1 MKGFFMKNNS
11 FVKMGEGG
19 NSRAFTLVELLVVIA
34 IIGILIAL
42 LLPAVQAAREAARR
56 MQCSNNFKQYGLA
69 LHNYADIHKSFP
81 AARAAVGWNNWAN
94 LIAMHGDTWGP
105 DFFLLPYNEQNA
117 LYEDI
122 VSYIVPNS
130 IAASSRRTI
139 SHYFERTAPVVPHTM
154 ISCYLCP
161 SDGNARLPGYRT
173 NGEFT
178 TNSPRS
184 NILTCRGDFARYN
197 DYGDNEPYRNALPRA
212 PFGSWKGFGAIVD
225 GTSNTMATSETVS
238 SVNRAD
244 TLIKSAAIYGYS
256 TNADL
261 ENDPFL
267 CLDARDPLNRTQ
279 YNAAKGRVGTPNGDS
294 RRGTLMGIGRTAYS
308 GFSAVLPPNSPSC
321 VVSNNYDTGSFNVG
335 SATSNHTGGV
345 NIGMFDG
352 SVHFMS
358 ETINTRTAGMSTKS
372 VYSGTSP
379 YGIWGA
385 MGSTNGG
392 ESVSF

>member
-1 MKGFFMKNNS
+1 
-11 FVKMGEGG
+11 MGGGG
-19 NSRAFTLVELLVVIA
+19 NLAAFTLVELLVVIA

-69 LHNYADIHKSFP
+69 LHNYADVHKAFP
-81 AARAAVGWNNWAN
+81 AARAVVGWHNWAN

-105 DFFLLPYNEQNA
+105 DFFLLPYCEQTA
-117 LYEDI
+117 LYEDV
-122 VSYIVPNS
+122 VSYIVENS
-130 IAASSRRTI
+130 NAAKTRRTI
-139 SHYFERTAPVVPHTM
+139 SDYFERPSPVVPHTI
-154 ISCYLCP
+154 ISGYLCP

-173 NGEFT
+173 NGAFT

-197 DYGDNEPYRNALPRA
+197 DYGDNDPYKNALPRS
-212 PFGSWKGFGAIVD
+212 PFGSWKGFGALTD

-238 SVNRAD
+238 SVNLAD
-244 TLIKSAAIYGYS
+244 TQIKSAAIYGFS
-256 TNADL
+256 ANDTL
-261 ENDPFL
+261 ENDPFI
-267 CLDARDPLNRTQ
+267 CLESRDPLNRTQ
-279 YNAAKGRVGTPNGDS
+279 YDASKGRIGTNGDS

-321 VVSNNYDTGSFNVG
+321 VVATNYNTGSFNVG

-345 NIGMFDG
+345 SIGLFDG
-352 SVHFMS
+352 SVQFIS
-358 ETINTRTAGMSTKS
+358 ETISTRTEGMTTKS
-372 VYSGTSP
+372 VYSGRSP

-385 MGSTNGG
+385 MGSVNGG